1 MRNGGKILLNGQWI
15 SADDLHRNAMMK
27 ARRDNRF
34 YCVLSAIVTVA
45 MIVFAVVIAK

>member
-1 MRNGGKILLNGQWI
+1 MRNGGMVLLRGQWI
-15 SADDLHRNAMMK
+15 SSDDLHRNALMK

-34 YCVLSAIVTVA
+34 YCILSAIVTVA